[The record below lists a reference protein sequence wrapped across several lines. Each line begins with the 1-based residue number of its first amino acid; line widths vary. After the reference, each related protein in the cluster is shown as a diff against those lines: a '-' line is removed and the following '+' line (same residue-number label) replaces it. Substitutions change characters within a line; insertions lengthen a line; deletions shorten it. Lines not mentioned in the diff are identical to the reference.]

1 MPTVVSQTVRPDLN
15 YSFTNLSQ
23 STFGVS
29 SRLTGNRYMA
39 EGFDPSMVPPDQL
52 IIARTPKP
60 LSGAQWLHHS
70 VKNGFMSLVRQ
81 FKMLGILINI
91 YSHNYSVESFEK
103 AAAKSEGGLL
113 IKAIQF
119 VCSSPVILN
128 SLFGDDAEKF
138 LNALSHVSISNKPMS
153 RKELEYCLKQAKVP
167 YDPERLNECT
177 NLGTGS
183 LGDVKEITLLT
194 GERQVVKLISPSSE
208 VRVHSDLKV
217 LRFLLGLVQFFKP
230 DSLGQGTRHAIN
242 EFFTSVKDE
251 LNLVNEAQNT
261 QKQDFAF
268 QALQNG
274 DHFHLT
280 DRELPACA
288 AGLPDS
294 INEINI
300 TNPLGQRIN
309 IPVNYKVPRVSQ
321 EQLTQRTMC
330 MQKINGATLS
340 DSDSHKLRSIA
351 GQLFQVD
358 PRLINDELLE
368 TFRQSM
374 KRLAHNQ
381 WTHCYAQT
389 GFFNGDMHDGNVMVA
404 VENGQLSIYFID
416 LGNGQ
421 WVGRDTVKATFTILG
436 AMEMLRDTEDEEL
449 RDEYADT
456 IIDNLQS
463 MAEYDPNEADWGT
476 LKTNLKDLMAYGTP
490 GEIPEKVLDTFDLAY
505 PCNIYVP
512 KEIVSLFRAQ
522 ILIDSQEPQDR

>member
-1 MPTVVSQTVRPDLN
+1 MTIDVTQAARPDLN
-15 YSFTNLSQ
+15 YRFSSMPQ
-23 STFGVS
+23 SSSGVS
-29 SRLTGNRYMA
+29 SRFSGARYMA
-39 EGFDPSMVPPDQL
+39 EGFDPSAVPPDQL

-60 LSGAQWLHHS
+60 LSGVQWLHNS
-70 VKNGFMSLVRQ
+70 VKNGYMSLVRQ
-81 FKMLGILINI
+81 FKMLGILINV
-91 YSHNYSVESFEK
+91 YRHNCSVESIEK

-138 LNALSHVSISNKPMS
+138 LNTLSHVSTSNKPMS
-153 RKELEYCLKQAKVP
+153 KKELEYCLKQAEVP
-167 YDPERLNECT
+167 YDPDRLNECT
-177 NLGTGS
+177 NIGTGS
-183 LGDVKEITLLT
+183 VGDVKEITLLS

-230 DSLGQGTRHAIN
+230 DSLGQGTRHAMN
-242 EFFTSVKDE
+242 EFFASVKDE

-261 QKQDFAF
+261 QKQEFAF

-288 AGLPDS
+288 AGLPHPV
-294 INEINI
+294 NRINI
-300 TNPLGQRIN
+300 TNPLGQRVN
-309 IPVNYKVPRVSQ
+309 IPVNYKVPKVSQ
-321 EQLTQRTMC
+321 GQLTPRTMC

-340 DSDSHKLRSIA
+340 ESDSYKLRSIA
-351 GQLFQVD
+351 GQLYQVD
-358 PRLINDELLE
+358 PRLITDELLE

-374 KRLAHNQ
+374 KRVAHNQ

-404 VENGQLSIYFID
+404 VENGQLSVYFID

-421 WVGRDTVKATFTILG
+421 WVDRETVKATFTILG
-436 AMEMLRDTEDEEL
+436 AMEMLRDTEDEQL

-456 IIDNLQS
+456 VIDNMQS
-463 MAEYDPNEADWGT
+463 MAEYDPNEADWET
-476 LKTNLKDLMAYGTP
+476 LKEKLKDLMAYGTQ
-490 GEIPEKVLDTFDLAY
+490 GEIPEKVLRTFDLAH

-522 ILIDSQEPQDR
+522 ILIDSQAAQT

>member
-1 MPTVVSQTVRPDLN
+1 MPMDVAQATRPDLD
-15 YSFTNLSQ
+15 YRFPSVQHSLS
-23 STFGVS
+23 GVS
-29 SRLTGNRYMA
+29 SRLSGNRYMA
-39 EGFDPSMVPPDQL
+39 EGFDPSVVPPDQL
-52 IIARTPKP
+52 IVARTPKP
-60 LSGAQWLHHS
+60 LSGAQWLHNS
-70 VKNGFMSLVRQ
+70 VKNGYTSLVRQ
-81 FKMLGILINI
+81 FKMLGILINV
-91 YSHNYSVESFEK
+91 YRHNYSVESIEK

-119 VCSSPVILN
+119 VCSSPVILDT
-128 SLFGDDAEKF
+128 LFGDDAEKF
-138 LNALSHVSISNKPMS
+138 LNALSHVSTSNKPMS
-153 RKELEYCLKQAKVP
+153 KKELEYCLKRAEVP

-177 NLGTGS
+177 DLGTGS
-183 LGDVKEITLLT
+183 VGDVKEITLLS

-230 DSLGQGTRHAIN
+230 DSLGQGTRYAIN
-242 EFFTSVKDE
+242 EFFASVKDE

-280 DRELPACA
+280 DRQLPACA
-288 AGLPDS
+288 VGLPTP
-294 INEINI
+294 INNIEI
-300 TNPLGQRIN
+300 TNLLGQRIN
-309 IPVNYKVPRVSQ
+309 IPVNYKVPKVSQ
-321 EQLTQRTMC
+321 EQLTPLTMC

-340 DSDSHKLRSIA
+340 DSDSDKLRSIA
-351 GQLFQVD
+351 GQLYQVD
-358 PRLINDELLE
+358 PRLITEELLE
-368 TFRQSM
+368 DFRQSM
-374 KRLAHNQ
+374 KRVAHNQ

-404 VENGQLSIYFID
+404 VENGQLSIFFID

-421 WVGRDTVKATFTILG
+421 WVDRETVKATFTILG
-436 AMEMLRDTEDEEL
+436 AMEMLLDTEDEEL

-463 MAEYDPNEADWGT
+463 MGEYDPNEADWAT
-476 LKTNLKDLMAYGTP
+476 LKANLMDLMGHGTP
-490 GEIPEKVLDTFDLAY
+490 GEIPQKVLDTFDLAY

-512 KEIVSLFRAQ
+512 REIVSLFRAQ
-522 ILIDSQEPQDR
+522 ILIDSQAAQD